1 MSAVA
6 VASMS
11 EQEAQK
17 LTERIRLTAHNY
29 TEARAK
35 LQELVAEAKE
45 GNAHLALGYASWTAY
60 LSEVLGEE
68 PMRLARSERQEMVQ
82 LLSSEGMSTRAIA
95 PIVGADHVTVSRD
108 LGRVANAT
116 PEPPAPVQGMDG
128 KTYTRPEVHSE
139 PVAAAAPKRRPLTD
153 QSSEAGWEL
162 AKTVEKVER
171 IITDDR
177 FPANRA
183 QVTNHLKQHLIN
195 SIETLNTLLNA
206 L

>member
-1 MSAVA
+1 MSSVA

-35 LQELVAEAKE
+35 LQDLVAEAKE

-95 PIVGADHVTVSRD
+95 PIVGASQMQVVRDIATETKVS
-108 LGRVANAT
+108 VAPIVGVN
-116 PEPPAPVQGMDG
+116 G
-128 KTYTRPEVHSE
+128 KTYARPEPQPE
-139 PVAAAAPKRRPLTD
+139 PVAAPAPKRRPLTD

-162 AKTVEKVER
+162 AKSVEKVER

-195 SIETLNTLLNA
+195 SIQTLETLLNTL
-206 L
+206 